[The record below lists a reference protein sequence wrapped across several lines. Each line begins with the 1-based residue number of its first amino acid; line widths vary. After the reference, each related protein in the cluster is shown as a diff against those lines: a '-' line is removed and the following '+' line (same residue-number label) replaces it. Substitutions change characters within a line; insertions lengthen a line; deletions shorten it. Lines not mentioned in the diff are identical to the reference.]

1 MTVQENYSKMQIY
14 FLQMPKTVS
23 PTKSFQQ
30 RLNLIVVELPA
41 DDELLCQICYDEVER
56 QHIIGGICGHYF
68 CKDCYKQYA
77 QVKIQSDGKK
87 GHTVRIITLL

>member
-1 MTVQENYSKMQIY
+1 M
-14 FLQMPKTVS
+14 VS
-23 PTKSFQQ
+23 FYNHFFN
-30 RLNLIVVELPA
+30 RLNAVLVELPS

-77 QVKIQSDGKK
+77 QVKIQSDGN
-87 GHTVRIITLL
+87 VRPCNNC